1 MKNTTATPAMLPRDL
16 HSLKVAVVHPH
27 DQDGEALLAQLQRI
41 GCEVEVFWPRL
52 ERLPPGTGLVLMAVR
67 PETLAISF
75 PWLGADAAPP
85 VIPVLTDEN
94 PITIEAVLRLNAF
107 STIASPV
114 RSTGVLTAITV
125 VLAQHKASRMR
136 ERYIERLEQKQANLR
151 MIQHAK
157 RIVMD
162 ARKVSE
168 DEAYQLLRS
177 QAMVKREQI
186 ETVAS
191 AIVKAHETLS
201 FEPQCRAL

>member
-1 MKNTTATPAMLPRDL
+1 MKNTTATATPAISATLPRDWR
-16 HSLKVAVVHPH
+16 SLKVAVVHPL
-27 DQDGEALLAQLQRI
+27 DQDGEALLAQLRRI
-41 GCEVEVFWPRL
+41 GCEVEMFWPRL
-52 ERLPPGTGLVLMAVR
+52 ERLPPRIGLVIMALR
-67 PETLAISF
+67 PETLAIGF
-75 PWLGADAAPP
+75 PWLDAATAPP
-85 VIPVLTDEN
+85 VIPVLGDEN

-107 STIASPV
+107 ATIASPV
-114 RSTGVLTAITV
+114 RSTGVLTAMTV
-125 VLAQHKASRMR
+125 ALSQCKASRMR

-151 MIQHAK
+151 TIQRAK

-186 ETVAS
+186 EAVAS

-201 FEPQCRAL
+201 F